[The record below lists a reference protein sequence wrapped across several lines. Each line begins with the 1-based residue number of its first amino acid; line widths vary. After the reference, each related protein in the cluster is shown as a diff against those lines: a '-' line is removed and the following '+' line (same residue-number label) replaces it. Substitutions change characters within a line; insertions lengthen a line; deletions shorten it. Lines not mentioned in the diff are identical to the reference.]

1 MIKAKFPKKL
11 NKGSGI
17 RIIAPS
23 RSIAIIS
30 AENRKIANE
39 RLAGLGFNISFGKH
53 IEECDDFLS
62 SSISSRITDL
72 HDAFC
77 DDSIDAVFSV
87 IGGFNCNQLLR
98 YIDWGLIKNHPK
110 IFIGYSDTTA
120 LQNAML
126 AKTGLVTYSGPAW
139 STFGQ
144 KLYFD
149 YSMDYFKKC
158 LMSNNPFD
166 IEPSENWSDDAWYE
180 NQENRHLIRNKG
192 WRVINKGKAEGI
204 IIGANL
210 CTLNLLQGT
219 EYFPDLN
226 NSILFI
232 EDDESSDSSLFD
244 RDLQSLIHQKRFGG
258 VRGLIIGRFQKQSKM
273 ESHLLDQIILSKK
286 ELSKIPVIA
295 DVDFGH
301 TSPIITYPI
310 GGEVKVVADA
320 KRSKIEIFKH

>member
-1 MIKAKFPKKL
+1 MNIFPKKL
-11 NKGSGI
+11 HSGSNI
-17 RIIAPS
+17 RVIAPS

-30 AENRKIANE
+30 AESRRIANE

-53 IEECDDFLS
+53 VEECDDFLS
-62 SSISSRITDL
+62 SSIASRVADL

-77 DDSIDAVFSV
+77 NDSIGAIFSV

-98 YIDWGLIKNHPK
+98 YIDWDLVKKHPK

-120 LQNAML
+120 LQNAIL
-126 AKTGLVTYSGPAW
+126 AKTELVTYSGPAW
-139 STFGQ
+139 SNFGQ

-158 LMSNNPFD
+158 LMSDNPFCVK
-166 IEPSENWSDDAWYE
+166 PSDNWSDDVWYK
-180 NQENRHLIRNKG
+180 NQEDRHLIGNIG
-192 WRVINKGKAEGI
+192 WRVINEGKAEGT

-226 NSILFI
+226 NSVLFI
-232 EDDESSDSSLFD
+232 EDDETSNPLLFD
-244 RDLQSLIHQKRFGG
+244 RDLQSLIHQRGFSG
-258 VRGLIIGRFQKQSKM
+258 VKGLVIGRFQKQSKM
-273 ESHLLDQIILSKK
+273 ENHLLDQIILSKK
-286 ELSKIPVIA
+286 ELSKMPVIA

-310 GGEVKVVADA
+310 GGEVTVIANVK
-320 KRSKIEIFKH
+320 KSKIEILKH

>member
-1 MIKAKFPKKL
+1 MINVKFPKKL
-11 NKGSGI
+11 NKGSNI
-17 RIIAPS
+17 RVIAPS

-30 AENRKIANE
+30 EDNRRIANE
-39 RLAGLGFNISFGKH
+39 RLARFGFNISFGEHVK
-53 IEECDDFLS
+53 ECDDFLS
-62 SSISSRITDL
+62 SSIASRIADL

-77 DDSIDAVFSV
+77 DDSIDAVFSA

-98 YIDWGLIKNHPK
+98 YIDWNIIKKHPK

-158 LMSNNPFD
+158 LMSDNSFS
-166 IEPSENWSDDAWYE
+166 IEPSDNWSDDAWYK
-180 NQENRHLIRNKG
+180 NQEDRHLIKNNG
-192 WRVINKGKAEGI
+192 WRIINKGKAEGT

-219 EYFPDLN
+219 EYFSDLS
-226 NSILFI
+226 NSVLFV
-232 EDDESSDSSLFD
+232 EDDEVSDPVTFD
-244 RDLQSLIHQKRFGG
+244 RDLQSLIHQKGFGE
-258 VRGLIIGRFQKQSKM
+258 VKGLIIGRFQKQSKM
-273 ESHLLDQIILSKK
+273 ESRLLDQIILSKK

-310 GGEVKVVADA
+310 GGDASIVAGVK
-320 KRSKIEIFKH
+320 KSEIEILKH